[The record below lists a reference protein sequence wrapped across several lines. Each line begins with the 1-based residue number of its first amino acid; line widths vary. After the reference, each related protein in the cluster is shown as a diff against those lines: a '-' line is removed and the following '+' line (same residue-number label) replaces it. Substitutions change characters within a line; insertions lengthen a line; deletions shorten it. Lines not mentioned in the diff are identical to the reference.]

1 MNSVCEKCGLPKD
14 ICACGIIA
22 KEDQKIIIRQVERR
36 FGKIITLVEGI
47 DQKSVNMK
55 ELAKQLKQKFA
66 CGGTF
71 KEGRIELQ
79 GKHKNKVKDELI
91 RLGFSS
97 DTIEVK

>member
-1 MNSVCEKCGLPKD
+1 VNITCEKCGLPKD
-14 ICACGIIA
+14 ICACEVIA
-22 KEDQKIIIRQVERR
+22 KEDQKIIIRQVERSY
-36 FGKIITLVEGI
+36 GKAITLVEGI
-47 DQKSVNMK
+47 DQKSVHMK

-91 RLGFSS
+91 KLGFSS
-97 DTIEVK
+97 DTIEVI